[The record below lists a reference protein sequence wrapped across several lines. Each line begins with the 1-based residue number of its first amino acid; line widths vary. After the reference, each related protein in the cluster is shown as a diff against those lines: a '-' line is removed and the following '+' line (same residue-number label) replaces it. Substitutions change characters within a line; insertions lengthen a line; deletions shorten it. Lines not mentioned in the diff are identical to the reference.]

1 MKKNRQFLV
10 LLISILIFSCSKSD
24 DNKDEFDPIFDLTYT
39 KLKNL
44 DDISKNVFYYA
55 GVKVGNSKT
64 SLLIPGS
71 MSCRASEYFGP
82 LFDPLYPSV
91 DFTYIKYQDG
101 EIGCKV
107 TNSSFFSETSLVGE
121 GQLFTTIRDGYIDDS
136 NPLNIKIVLQER
148 SFKGILEI
156 GFQGEYLRIEDR
168 MSTYKREDPNEKVY
182 LYFKK

>member
-1 MKKNRQFLV
+1 MKKYVFLV
-10 LLISILIFSCSKSD
+10 LSTLLLTSCSKGD
-24 DNKDEFDPIFDLTYT
+24 DNSDNSDPVFELEYI
-39 KLKNL
+39 KLK
-44 DDISKNVFYYA
+44 DIEEIKNQTFFYA
-55 GVKVGNSKT
+55 GIKVGDKKT
-64 SLLIPGS
+64 SLVIPGS

-82 LFDPLYPSV
+82 AFDPLHPNL
-91 DFTYIKYQDG
+91 DFAYIKYKTG
-101 EIGCKV
+101 GIMCEV
-107 TNSSFFSETSLVGE
+107 TNSSFFSETSLVEE

-136 NPLNIKIVLQER
+136 NPFNIIIVLQER

>member
-24 DNKDEFDPIFDLTYT
+24 DNKDEFDPIFDLAYT

-55 GVKVGNSKT
+55 GIKVGKAKT
-64 SLLIPGS
+64 SMLIPGS
-71 MSCRASEYFGP
+71 TSCRASEYFSPMEEKTLANLNFG
-82 LFDPLYPSV
+82 
-91 DFTYIKYQDG
+91 YIKYQ
-101 EIGCKV
+101 IGPLGCET
-107 TNSSFFSETSLVGE
+107 TNSSFFTETSLINEGE
-121 GQLFTTIRDGYIDDS
+121 LFTTIRNGIIPDRGPI
-136 NPLNIKIVLQER
+136 ILQER